1 MKHEWQRTHTMNPIL
16 FNVLFFGVTVVN
28 AVGSLFFFSSWYLMS
43 VFDDEVL
50 NKASEEYARKAFNY
64 FFTYWTFGWALLPMC
79 FGVCVCLLSLSRIRN
94 VSARV
99 SSTGFKALSGTSF
112 AVSYI
117 AGGCF
122 TPLLVR
128 KTVCEFIA
136 NELEEFILRLIG
148 TCEVGYTAIV
158 FGTLSA
164 ACCWHLCSD
173 KLRCLLLRVIAR
185 ELSTGKR
192 RA

>member
-1 MKHEWQRTHTMNPIL
+1 MNPIL

-28 AVGSLFFFSSWYLMS
+28 TVGSLFFFSSWYLVS
-43 VFDDEVL
+43 VFDDEVA
-50 NKASEEYARKAFNY
+50 NKASDASVRKARGY

-79 FGVCVCLLSLSRIRN
+79 LGVCVCLLSLSRIRN

-99 SSTGFKALSGTSF
+99 SSIGFKALSGMSF

-122 TPLLVR
+122 VPLLVR

-136 NELEEFILRLIG
+136 NEFEEFILSLIG
-148 TCEVGYTAIV
+148 TCEVGYTGIV
-158 FGTLSA
+158 FGALSSLLVVGLFA
-164 ACCWHLCSD
+164 AANGVVFFFGSSHESYQ
-173 KLRCLLLRVIAR
+173 RASE
-185 ELSTGKR
+185 ELDESV
-192 RA
+192 